1 MAPFVISMNV
11 DSFSE
16 VLSYIGMISIL
27 LAFVLETRN
36 VLHSKQTSYL
46 MLMAFGSALLGIR
59 AFLINEWAF
68 LILEAAW
75 CAAALVAFVQVK
87 QVDSPSQNDASS

>member
-1 MAPFVISMNV
+1 MNV
-11 DSFSE
+11 DMFSE
-16 VLSYIGMISIL
+16 LLSYIGMISIL

-59 AFLINEWAF
+59 AYLIDEWAF

-75 CAAALVAFVQVK
+75 CGAALVAFVQRS
-87 QVDSPSQNDASS
+87 QVDSPTENDASS

>member
-1 MAPFVISMNV
+1 MNA

-16 VLSYIGMISIL
+16 LLSYVGMISIL

-59 AFLINEWAF
+59 AFLIDEWAF

-75 CAAALVAFVQVK
+75 CGAAMVAFVKVK
-87 QVDSPSQNDASS
+87 QLDSPTDNDASS

>member
-1 MAPFVISMNV
+1 MISMNA

-16 VLSYIGMISIL
+16 LLSYVGMISIL

-46 MLMAFGSALLGIR
+46 KLMAFGSALLGIR
-59 AFLINEWAF
+59 AFLIDEWAF

-75 CAAALVAFVQVK
+75 CGAAMVAFVQVK
-87 QVDSPSQNDASS
+87 QLDSPTDNDASS

>member
-1 MAPFVISMNV
+1 MIGMNV
-11 DSFSE
+11 DEFSE
-16 VLSYIGMISIL
+16 LLSYIGMISIL

-59 AFLINEWAF
+59 AFLIDEWAF

-75 CAAALVAFVQVK
+75 CGAALVAFVQLT
-87 QVDSPSQNDASS
+87 QVDSPTENDASS

>member
-1 MAPFVISMNV
+1 MNA

-16 VLSYIGMISIL
+16 LLSYVGMISIL

-59 AFLINEWAF
+59 AFLIDEWAF

-75 CAAALVAFVQVK
+75 CGAAMVALVQVK
-87 QVDSPSQNDASS
+87 QLDSPTDNDASS